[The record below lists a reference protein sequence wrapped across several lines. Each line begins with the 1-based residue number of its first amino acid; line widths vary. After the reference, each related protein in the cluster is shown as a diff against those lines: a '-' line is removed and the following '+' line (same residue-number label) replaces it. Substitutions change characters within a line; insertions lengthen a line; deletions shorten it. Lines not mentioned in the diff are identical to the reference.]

1 MAGRIQYKI
10 LKNMPF
16 YNAYSQYYYN
26 EDDNLD
32 FLDGSGI
39 NTTFKSDDLYTR
51 ITDEGYVNASDSD
64 SMPDWRPI
72 TEVFIGNPT
81 DINNSANIFLQRYYE
96 FGSSDYIRT
105 SAPNVVSLIVTLA
118 ENNNAFNI
126 TPIDNPYAAG
136 GGEIGIRV
144 LNWDWSEGEYEFL
157 NDFVSDDADIDENYV
172 NLFDEEPFLMH
183 QYDSPGLKTI
193 KATVYAREIDNKIRY
208 KHIEIKIFLGLDGVF
223 VEDFIDIGGPDF
235 TYLPWPQTTPIIG
248 GVSKES
254 DYYQSVK
261 SIVNSNMFGEKE
273 KFERFFAEKAFH
285 NDQLGDSL
293 GDSDIEQVRAFK
305 GGGTDMNYMLGIVGE
320 LTLNGFNPYYEN
332 GIGQYWDGEPLTGNT
347 FPRETSVG
355 TLFIDESEDQQL
367 INNCLFEL
375 NCGNVNVS
383 NIIDT
388 CGNGNKGILIGDYK
402 ITKEDV
408 DIKARRDT
416 VINIPKTDT
425 KNGAL

>member
-1 MAGRIQYKI
+1 MAGRIEYKI

-26 EDDNLD
+26 EDDNLE

-39 NTTFKSDDLYTR
+39 ITTFKSDDLYTR
-51 ITDEGYVNASDSD
+51 ITEEGYINASDD
-64 SMPDWRPI
+64 DNMPDWRPI
-72 TEVFIGNPT
+72 TEVFIGNST
-81 DINNSANIFLQRYYE
+81 DIDNPANVFLQRYYE

-105 SAPNVVSLIVTLA
+105 SAPNVVSLVVSLA

-126 TPIDNPYAAG
+126 TPITNPYEAG

-157 NDFVSDDADIDENYV
+157 NDFISDDPGSDENYV
-172 NLFDEEPFLMH
+172 NLLDEDAFLTH
-183 QYDSPGLKTI
+183 QYESSGLKTI
-193 KATVYAREIDNKIRY
+193 KATVYAREDDKIRY

-248 GVSKES
+248 GISKES
-254 DYYQSVK
+254 DYYQSVN
-261 SIVNSNMFGEKE
+261 SIVNSNMFGENE

-285 NDQLGDSL
+285 NNQLGDSL

-332 GIGQYWDGEPLTGNT
+332 GVGQYWDGEPLTGNT

-375 NCGNVNVS
+375 NCGEVNVS

-408 DIKARRDT
+408 GIKARRDT
-416 VINIPKTDT
+416 VINIPETDT